1 MKTYLKHMKGMIQNI
16 KKMLEQGNSR
26 VLRWALWLE
35 VFDFDIIHKI
45 GKENYLANMMT
56 REGTRDLTIIS
67 INKKIEIGEISSKP

>member
-1 MKTYLKHMKGMIQNI
+1 
-16 KKMLEQGNSR
+16 MLEQWNSR
-26 VLRWALWLE
+26 VLRWALWLQG
-35 VFDFDIIHKI
+35 FDFDIIYKT